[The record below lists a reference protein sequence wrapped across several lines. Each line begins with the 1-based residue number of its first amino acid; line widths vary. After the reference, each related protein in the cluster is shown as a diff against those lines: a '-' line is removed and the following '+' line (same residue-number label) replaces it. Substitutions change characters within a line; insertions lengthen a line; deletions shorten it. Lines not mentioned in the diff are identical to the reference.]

1 MIIRMYLYVFVFEF
15 VLVFECIYIE
25 WFGLTDSYNGSVG
38 DDHQNVFGKR

>member
-1 MIIRMYLYVFVFEF
+1 MYMYVFVFVFVFEF
-15 VLVFECIYIE
+15 VFIFECIYIE